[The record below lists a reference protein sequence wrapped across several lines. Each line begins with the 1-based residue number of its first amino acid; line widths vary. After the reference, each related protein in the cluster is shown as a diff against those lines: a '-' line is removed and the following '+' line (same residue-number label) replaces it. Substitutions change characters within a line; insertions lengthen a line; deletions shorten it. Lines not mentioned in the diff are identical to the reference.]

1 MNLLLDTHAL
11 IWSFSNTKNLSPV
24 VAREIKNPANR
35 IFLSVVSVW
44 EMQVKSKIGKMA
56 FDDTLEN
63 IVTEQQKVN
72 DFQILPVTLAH
83 ALYLENLPLHHQDPF
98 DRLLISQ
105 AMVENMTLVSLD
117 RKFPLYPVNLLW

>member
-44 EMQVKSKIGKMA
+44 EMQVKIKLGQMV

-63 IVTEQQKVN
+63 IINEQQTVN
-72 DFQILPVTLAH
+72 DMQILPVQLAGTKRSFIS
-83 ALYLENLPLHHQDPF
+83 PSGRQD
-98 DRLLISQ
+98 L
-105 AMVENMTLVSLD
+105 
-117 RKFPLYPVNLLW
+117 LYPI